1 MLAVPSSV
9 LLVCGRGRVGSLLIG
24 AVDLVVDVDGDGSF
38 VVCAARGN
46 QTEVIQREWVL
57 GIHSSDVVLE
67 YFSVFFIA

>member
-24 AVDLVVDVDGDGSF
+24 AVDLVVDGDGSF